1 MIGKITKLSGKLG
14 KHYSMELFKDIYQ
27 NKKVF
32 LTGHTG
38 FKGSWMLS
46 WLHLLG
52 CDVKGFALE
61 PENTE
66 DLYNV
71 IKGDN
76 LCQSFI
82 ADIREKEC
90 LEKELLDFQPDF
102 VFHLAAQPLV
112 RRSYQNPLETYETN
126 VMGTVYLLEAI
137 KKLEKPCSIILI
149 TTDKVYE
156 NKEWVYP
163 YRENDSLGGYDPYS
177 ASKAAAEVVISSYRS
192 SFFNINQYATHKK
205 GIAVGRAGNVI
216 GGGDWSEDRLIP
228 DIIKSLREKKKIIV
242 RNPNA
247 VRPWQHVLEPI
258 RGYLQLGAKLA
269 MEPVKF
275 SQAYN
280 FGPYMADTLTVG
292 EVVQKAINIWGEG
305 EFEIQQNTNSPH
317 EAGLLKLDINKA
329 INELQWYPR
338 LSAEQAIQATIDWY
352 KVFIDDSS
360 KDILKLVNNQIAQHS
375 NA

>member
-1 MIGKITKLSGKLG
+1 MGWKESYK
-14 KHYSMELFKDIYQ
+14 

-46 WLHLLG
+46 WLKLLG
-52 CDVKGFALE
+52 CEIKGYALA
-61 PENTE
+61 PENPH
-66 DLYNV
+66 DLYNL
-71 IKGDN
+71 INGDS
-76 LCQSFI
+76 LCQSI
-82 ADIREKEC
+82 ISDVRDKVC
-90 LEKELLDFQPDF
+90 LEKEILSFQPDYI
-102 VFHLAAQPLV
+102 FHFAAQPLV

-126 VMGTVYLLEAI
+126 VMGTAFVLEVI
-137 KKLEKPCSIILI
+137 KKLEKPCSIVLI

-156 NKEWVYP
+156 NKEWLYP
-163 YRENDSLGGYDPYS
+163 YRENDNLGGFDPYS
-177 ASKAAAEVVISSYRS
+177 ASKAASEIIISSYRN
-192 SFFNINQYATHKK
+192 SFFNINDHAKHQK

-228 DIIKSLREKKKIIV
+228 DIIKSLKEKKKIIV

-258 RGYLQLGAKLA
+258 QGYLQLGAQLA
-269 MEPVKF
+269 IDPTKF

-292 EVVQKAINIWGEG
+292 EVVNKAIEIWGNG
-305 EFEIQQNTNSPH
+305 EVEIQQNTNAPH

-329 INELQWYPR
+329 VNELQWHPK
-338 LSAEQAIQATIDWY
+338 LNAKQAIQKTIDWY
-352 KVFIDDSS
+352 KIFIEGTS
-360 KDILKLVNNQIAQHS
+360 KNLLDIVNNQITQHA

>member
-1 MIGKITKLSGKLG
+1 
-14 KHYSMELFKDIYQ
+14 MENLVIMDLLKETYQ
-27 NKKVF
+27 NKRVL

-38 FKGSWMLS
+38 FKGSWMLA

-52 CDVKGFALE
+52 CEVKGYALV
-61 PENTE
+61 PEHPE
-66 DLYNV
+66 DLFNV
-71 IKGDN
+71 IRGDT
-76 LCQSFI
+76 LCQSII
-82 ADIREKEC
+82 ADIREKER
-90 LEKELLDFQPDF
+90 LEQEILTFQPDF
-102 VFHLAAQPLV
+102 IFHLAAQPLV

-126 VMGTVYLLEAI
+126 VMGTAYLLEAI
-137 KKLEKPCSIILI
+137 KKLEKPCSVVLI

-163 YRENDSLGGYDPYS
+163 YRENDRLGGYDPYS
-177 ASKAAAEVVISSYRS
+177 ASKAAAEVVISSYRN
-192 SFFNINQYATHKK
+192 SFFNINEYYNHQK

-228 DIIKSLREKKKIIV
+228 DIVKSLKEKKKIIV
-242 RNPNA
+242 RNPSA

-269 MEPVKF
+269 IEPIQF

-292 EVVQKAINIWGEG
+292 EVVNKAIDIWGEG
-305 EFEIQQNTNSPH
+305 EAGVQQNDKAPH

-329 INELQWYPR
+329 VNELQWYPK
-338 LSAEQAIQATIDWY
+338 LTAEQAIQTTIDWY
-352 KVFIDDSS
+352 KTFIDGTS
-360 KDILKLVNNQIAQHS
+360 KDILDIVNNQIAQYT

>member
-1 MIGKITKLSGKLG
+1 
-14 KHYSMELFKDIYQ
+14 MELLKDSYL

-38 FKGSWMLS
+38 FKGSWMLA

-52 CDVKGFALE
+52 CEVKGYSLASE
-61 PENTE
+61 HKE
-66 DLYNV
+66 DLYHV
-71 IKGDN
+71 INGET
-76 LCQSFI
+76 LCQSII
-82 ADIREKEC
+82 ADIREKER
-90 LEKELLDFQPDF
+90 LEQEILTFQPDF
-102 VFHLAAQPLV
+102 IFHLAAQALV

-126 VMGTVYLLEAI
+126 VMGTAYLLEAI
-137 KKLEKPCSIILI
+137 KKLEKPCAVVLI

-156 NKEWVYP
+156 NKEHIYP
-163 YRENDSLGGYDPYS
+163 YREIDRLGGYDPYS
-177 ASKAAAEVVISSYRS
+177 ASKAAAEIVISSYRN
-192 SFFNINQYATHKK
+192 SFFNPKDYAAHKK

-228 DIIKSLREKKKIIV
+228 DIIKSLKEKKKIIV
-242 RNPNA
+242 RNPSA

-269 MEPVKF
+269 FEPTTF

-292 EVVQKAINIWGEG
+292 EVVNKAIEIWGEG
-305 EFEIQQNTNSPH
+305 EVDIQQNTKALH

-329 INELQWYPR
+329 VNELQWYPK
-338 LSAEQAIQATIDWY
+338 LSAEQAIQTTIDWY
-352 KVFIDDSS
+352 KNFIDNTS
-360 KDILKLVNNQIAQHS
+360 KDILEVVKNQITQHS